1 MTNYPITSTLF
12 EGQELT
18 LIHKDGEV
26 WLTAEQIGRALGF
39 SDARKNLLRVY
50 QRNKHEFETGID
62 VTVVN
67 LTTVTGIKPALVFSP
82 TGCMLLGMFARTAR
96 AAAFRRWAK
105 HLLAQAAAD
114 PRAIAEEAL
123 RQRPLWRR
131 ILQLRQYRD
140 HRGQPLP
147 NTEIARLL
155 GVHPTTLRRHLRRME
170 ALGIISRSALL
181 PRQQQA
187 ARRLNQRRQEVA
199 A

>member
-1 MTNYPITSTLF
+1 MSNYPVSTALF

-18 LIHKDGEV
+18 LIHKNGEV
-26 WLTAEQIGRALGF
+26 WITAEQIGKALGM
-39 SDARKNLLRVY
+39 SDPRPSVRRIY
-50 QRNKHEFETGID
+50 SRHIEEFEEEVD

-67 LTTVTGIKPALVFSP
+67 LTTVTGLKPALVFSP

-105 HLLAQAAAD
+105 HLLAQAAAE
-114 PRAIAEEAL
+114 PRAVAEEAL

-140 HRGQPLP
+140 HRGRPLA

-155 GVHPTTLRRHLRRME
+155 GLHPTTLRRHLRRME
-170 ALGIISRSALL
+170 ALGIIPRPAQL
-181 PRQQQA
+181 PQHQQA
-187 ARRLNQRRQEVA
+187 ARRLNARREVA